1 MNSLF
6 GGCDRLVL
14 ISKRYILS
22 QLEFEAGKLYDV
34 TQVRLDVLNGLIQS
48 LKYTTMIFKASNT
61 NPYQAIV

>member
-1 MNSLF
+1 M
-6 GGCDRLVL
+6 VL

>member
-1 MNSLF
+1 M
-6 GGCDRLVL
+6 VL

-61 NPYQAIV
+61 NPHQAIV